1 MELVKKI
8 IIGLA
13 IYVFLIAFLVLFL
26 NQVIA
31 LDEYLF
37 LLIYNSSNTY
47 LFEFFNIITYF
58 GSSLAWI
65 LLIVIFWLKSKKKL
79 SLQLLFAFV
88 VDTVLLLFLKNV
100 FLRTR
105 PFEKYHLATSFDFD
119 IGASFPSG
127 HSQRA
132 FSGAVILANHYK
144 KYQLIFYVLATLV
157 SFSRI
162 YIGLHFP
169 LDTII
174 GAINGIILGIIVLT
188 IPTKKIEKAI

>member
-8 IIGLA
+8 IIGLI
-13 IYVFLIAFLVLFL
+13 IYGFLLVFLVLFL

-31 LDEYLF
+31 FDEYLF
-37 LLIYNSSNTY
+37 LLINNSSNIY
-47 LFEFFNIITYF
+47 LFEFFNLITYF

-88 VDTVLLLFLKNV
+88 VDTFLLLFLKNV
-100 FLRTR
+100 FIRPR
-105 PFEKYHLATSFDFD
+105 PFEKFHLTTSFDFD

-127 HSQRA
+127 HSERA
-132 FSGAVILANHYK
+132 FSGAAILANHYK
-144 KYQLIFYVLATLV
+144 KYQLIFYALATLV

-174 GAINGIILGIIVLT
+174 GAINGVILGMIVLT
-188 IPTKKIEKAI
+188 IPTKKI